1 MTTEHTMTLAR
12 LHKVAERARTR
23 IGELQ
28 AGFERRASS
37 TVLRAPLNKEL
48 DNLKS
53 DVRLGMQYLEQAS
66 TLCREL
72 AAIRG
77 VIAKENARL
86 GLHELLARQDLLTR
100 QLGSIRNVL
109 QNAELVR
116 LPISSVL
123 PGADLGEAGRAV
135 SPLDW
140 QEIEGLR
147 VQAEE
152 LQGEI
157 YAISDR
163 VAEANA
169 TPVTVEL
176 TPLLA
181 TFLPGARHG

>member
-1 MTTEHTMTLAR
+1 MTTEHIITLAR

-28 AGFERRASS
+28 AGFERKSSS

-53 DVRLGMQYLEQAS
+53 DVRLGMQYLEQAN

-77 VIAKENARL
+77 VIARENARL
-86 GLHELLARQDLLTR
+86 GLHELLARQDLLTK

-116 LPISSVL
+116 LPVSSVL

-140 QEIEGLR
+140 EEIEGLR

-157 YAISDR
+157 YAISDK

-169 TPVTVEL
+169 TRITVEL
-176 TPLLA
+176 SPLFA
-181 TFLPGARHG
+181 KFLPGASHG

>member
-1 MTTEHTMTLAR
+1 MTTEHTITLAR

-28 AGFERRASS
+28 SGFERKSSS

-53 DVRLGMQYLEQAS
+53 DVRLGDQYLYQAD

-72 AAIRG
+72 ATVRG
-77 VIAKENARL
+77 VIARENARL

-147 VQAEE
+147 EQAEA
-152 LQGEI
+152 LQAEI
-157 YAISDR
+157 YALSDQ

-169 TPVTVEL
+169 TRITVEL
-176 TPLLA
+176 SPMFA
-181 TFLPGARHG
+181 KFLPGASHG